1 MSRTDE
7 IDNAIL
13 VLFASIQRIQLLNP
27 DQALAALQPACIEQI
42 ACSGLNL
49 LTTVVEYLS
58 LAVWH
63 FRRGLL
69 GYHYNFFV

>member
-13 VLFASIQRIQLLNP
+13 VLFASIQRIQFLKP
-27 DQALAALQPACIEQI
+27 DQSILELQPACIEQI
-42 ACSGLNL
+42 TCCGLNL
-49 LTTVVEYLS
+49 LTAVVEYLS

-69 GYHYNFFV
+69 RQLYYYLV